1 MPTTFWVWCMS
12 WRNVQRLLKTHNVLI
27 LLKREKKIKRKR
39 KFLSKSV
46 FIYNLLCVCVCVY
59 MKQTH
64 PNIASA
70 HNFSV
75 WKRTL
80 TIQVNEYIFFP
91 SKEKESIEGKQTARV
106 ADLILEVIKLD
117 KAHMIA
123 ILILMLHYFLMS
135 MLHWTFMISQPGD
148 IRVNALKTSSAGDFS
163 FYLKNTQP

>member
-1 MPTTFWVWCMS
+1 MKKNINYS
-12 WRNVQRLLKTHNVLI
+12 G
-27 LLKREKKIKRKR
+27 KR
-39 KFLSKSV
+39 
-46 FIYNLLCVCVCVY
+46 IY
-59 MKQTH
+59 
-64 PNIASA
+64 
-70 HNFSV
+70 
-75 WKRTL
+75 
-80 TIQVNEYIFFP
+80 FFP